1 MPARFS
7 EKGGVVHVPQ
17 GRTGSDA
24 QAPAAQAARRSNRVL
39 PPGPLPTAGIE
50 LAAAAAEELSWH
62 NAVALPETTLLGRR
76 VHVIARLRT
85 DVHAERIA
93 TGLGPVTERATV
105 STWIWPEL
113 AHTAPEEAAEILG
126 VVAVARHW
134 RTALAWAVPFTRYF
148 PAAMVLPSSAMLTH
162 DYVNNCLPR
171 ARAYGIAVLSA
182 DEAATVGRDLTGCP
196 EVIPAGDANS
206 RWINEVAYDQLLTTA
221 DVSATVD

>member
-1 MPARFS
+1 MQ
-7 EKGGVVHVPQ
+7 VPQ

-24 QAPAAQAARRSNRVL
+24 QAPAARARRTRVL

-50 LAAAAAEELSWH
+50 LAAAASEELGWSG
-62 NAVALPETTLLGRR
+62 VVLPETLLLGRR
-76 VHVIARLRT
+76 VHVVARLRT

-93 TGLGPVTERATV
+93 TGVGPVTDKAAV

-113 AHTAPEEAAEILG
+113 EGSAPAPAVDVVG

-148 PAAMVLPSSAMLTH
+148 PAAMVLPSSAMLTL

-171 ARAYGIAVLSA
+171 ARAYGIAVLSV
-182 DEAATVGRDLTGCP
+182 DEAAAVSHDLTGSP
-196 EVIPAGDANS
+196 GSVIPAADANS
-206 RWINEVAYDQLLTTA
+206 RWINEVAYDHLLTTS
-221 DVSATVD
+221 DVAATVD